1 MSLVICSNQ
10 DSDGAAQG
18 NTQSVNDA
26 FAFRNE
32 LSSTMTI
39 PANSQVA
46 LQSVKVNV
54 DGRLTLGKD
63 NSRFYTYFGDID
75 QPENEDVTSAPVRVD
90 MIEDGD
96 TEVKELTKSD
106 FSSLVQERVRV
117 NTFHPNQKGQFKCD
131 TFLDGDKK
139 FKGFKLT
146 FDQDNVSTGVQLT
159 GGQQF
164 TNVDYTNAS
173 QFTFNSSTMTRV
185 AGAQE
190 PTAVIFKDKPISLAH
205 HSKLRVNISGTGNA
219 NASGV
224 PWSVGLSRFSNG
236 ESEMT
241 GGGIIGPNYWD
252 WGQDD
257 GTPCYTEQTL
267 GFCDF
272 AVSRNSQNE
281 LVVTNQRWSTTHNCL
296 VEVEVEYY
304 DSDNSDFTG
313 DGRFNLANGSDFD
326 QYTKVE
332 FICSGENIGAFMY
345 HNGSS
350 ELRKICD
357 YDAADLALEYF
368 KPINQACWCLHPVL
382 GVGKSG
388 NSSTSTLHVEH
399 FSGLEI
405 TGYDPTKKFKG
416 GWFETMELI
425 GGSALQQC
433 MELEQRPWN
442 LNLGDDDYVI
452 RTTNGSGGVDYSNV
466 LILQEDVTGSYAP
479 TRGANALRSLGFEK
493 GIIDTP
499 VTENESEQIFQST
512 VIPDLSTTQAMFV
525 KLNNFGSKVMNAH
538 KGNRSNII
546 CHLPRFDNALS
557 TGRLHFEPNNLI
569 YIDLDNAGPLQ
580 VNEYDISFN
589 YVNEQ
594 YAKILTGQSIVVLYF
609 RKKPREL
616 M

>member
-54 DGRLTLGKD
+54 DGRVTLGRD

-75 QPENEDVTSAPVRVD
+75 QPENDDVTSAPVRVD
-90 MIEDGD
+90 LIEDGD

-106 FSSLVQERVRV
+106 FSSLVQDRVRQ
-117 NTFHPNQKGQFKCD
+117 NTFHPQQKGQFKCA
-131 TFLDGDKK
+131 TYLDGDKK

-146 FDQDNVSTGVQLT
+146 FDQDNVSTSVDAT
-159 GGQQF
+159 GPEQF
-164 TNVDYTNAS
+164 SRLEYTNAS
-173 QFTFNSSTMTRV
+173 QFSFNVSTLTRV

-190 PTAVIFKDKPISLAH
+190 PNSVIFKNKPMSLAEG
-205 HSKLRVNISGTGNA
+205 SKLRVNISGQGNA

-236 ESEMT
+236 ESEKT
-241 GGGIIGPNYWD
+241 GGGFIGPNYWD
-252 WGQDD
+252 WGKDD
-257 GTPCYTEQTL
+257 GAACYTEQTL

-281 LVVTNQRWSTTHNCL
+281 LVVTNQRWNIQEGCM
-296 VEVEVEYY
+296 VETEVQYY
-304 DSDNSDFTG
+304 DSDNSDFTAP
-313 DGRFNLANGSDFD
+313 GRFNLSTGTDADK
-326 QYTKVE
+326 YTNVE
-332 FICSGENIGAFMY
+332 LRVDGENIGAYLY

-350 ELRKICD
+350 EFRKICD
-357 YDAADLALEYF
+357 YDADDFATEYF

-382 GVGKSG
+382 GIGKRG
-388 NSSTSTLHVEH
+388 NASTCSLRIEH

-405 TGYDPTKKFKG
+405 TGYDPKTKFKG

-442 LNLGDDDYVI
+442 ANDGEDNYVI

-466 LILQEDVTGSYAP
+466 LILQEDVTGSYSP
-479 TRGANALRSLGFEK
+479 TPGANAVRSLGFEK
-493 GIIDTP
+493 GIIDIP
-499 VTENESEQIFQST
+499 VEDKESEQTFQST
-512 VIPDLSTTQAMFV
+512 TIPDLSTTQAMFV

-546 CHLPRFDNALS
+546 CHLPRFDNSLS

-569 YIDLDNAGPLQ
+569 YIDLDNPGPLQ
-580 VNEYDISFN
+580 VNEFDISFN

-609 RKKPREL
+609 RKKPKEL

>member
-75 QPENEDVTSAPVRVD
+75 KPENEDVTSYPVRVD
-90 MIEDGD
+90 LIEDGD

-106 FSSLVQERVRV
+106 FANLVQQRVRS
-117 NTFHPNQKGQFKCD
+117 NTFHPQQKGQFKCD
-131 TFLDGDKK
+131 TLLDGDKK

-146 FDQDNVSTGVQLT
+146 FDQDNVSTSIELT
-159 GGQQF
+159 GAQQF
-164 TNVDYTNAS
+164 SNTEYTNAS
-173 QFTFNSSTMTRV
+173 QFTFNSSTLTRV
-185 AGAQE
+185 AGAEE
-190 PTAVIFKDKPISLAH
+190 PNAVIFKNKPMSLAEG
-205 HSKLRVNISGTGNA
+205 SKFRVNISGTGNA

-236 ESEMT
+236 ESEKT
-241 GGGIIGPNYWD
+241 GGGFIGPNYWD
-252 WGQDD
+252 WTKDD
-257 GTPCYTEQTL
+257 GPPCYTQQTL

-281 LVVTNQRWSTTHNCL
+281 LVVTNQRWSTTYNCL

-304 DSDNSDFTG
+304 DSNNSDFTG
-313 DGRFNLANGSDFD
+313 TGRFNLATGDDAD

-332 FICSGENIGAFMY
+332 LKVDGENIGAY
-345 HNGSS
+345 LWHNGSS

-357 YDAADLALEYF
+357 YAAADLALEYF

-382 GVGKSG
+382 GIGKSG
-388 NSSTSTLHVEH
+388 NSSTSTLYVEH

-405 TGYDPTKKFKG
+405 AGYNPEVKYKG

-442 LNLGDDDYVI
+442 LNTGLDEYVI

-479 TRGANALRSLGFEK
+479 TSGANALRSLGFEK

-499 VTENESEQIFQST
+499 VEDKESEQIFQST
-512 VIPDLSTTQAMFV
+512 TIPDLSTTQAMFV

-546 CHLPRFDNALS
+546 CHLPRFDNSLS

-580 VNEYDISFN
+580 VNEFDISFN

-609 RKKPREL
+609 RKKPKEL

>member
-18 NTQSVNDA
+18 NSQTINDA

-54 DGRLTLGKD
+54 DGRVTLGKD

-75 QPENEDVTSAPVRVD
+75 KPENEDVTSYPVRVD
-90 MIEDGD
+90 LIEDGD

-106 FSSLVQERVRV
+106 FANLVQQRVRS
-117 NTFHPNQKGQFKCD
+117 NTFHPQQKGQFKCD
-131 TFLDGDKK
+131 TLLDGDKK

-146 FDQDNVSTGVQLT
+146 FDQDNVSTSIELT
-159 GGQQF
+159 GAQQF
-164 TNVDYTNAS
+164 SNTEYTNAS
-173 QFTFNSSTMTRV
+173 QFTFNSSTLTRV
-185 AGAQE
+185 AGAEE
-190 PTAVIFKDKPISLAH
+190 PNAVIFKNNPMSVAEG
-205 HSKLRVNISGTGNA
+205 SKFRVNISGTGNA

-236 ESEMT
+236 ESEKT
-241 GGGIIGPNYWD
+241 GGGFIGPNYWD
-252 WGQDD
+252 WTKDD
-257 GTPCYTEQTL
+257 GPPCYTQQTL

-272 AVSRNSQNE
+272 AVSRNSQNQ

-304 DSDNSDFTG
+304 DSDNSDFSG
-313 DGRFNLANGSDFD
+313 SGRFSLATGTDAD

-332 FICSGENIGAFMY
+332 LKVDGENIGAY
-345 HNGSS
+345 LWHNGSS

-357 YDAADLALEYF
+357 YAAPDLALEYF

-382 GVGKSG
+382 GIGQSG
-388 NSSTSTLHVEH
+388 NSSTSTLYVEH

-405 TGYDPTKKFKG
+405 TGYDPEVKYKG

-442 LNLGDDDYVI
+442 LNTGLDEYVI

-479 TRGANALRSLGFEK
+479 TSGANALRSLGFEK

-499 VTENESEQIFQST
+499 VEDKESEQIFQST
-512 VIPDLSTTQAMFV
+512 TIPDLSTTQAMFV

-546 CHLPRFDNALS
+546 CHLPRFDNSLS

-580 VNEYDISFN
+580 VNEFDISFN

-609 RKKPREL
+609 RKKPKEL

>member
-75 QPENEDVTSAPVRVD
+75 QPEIEDVTSAPVRVD
-90 MIEDGD
+90 LIGEGD

-106 FSSLVQERVRV
+106 FASLVQERVRD
-117 NTFHPNQKGQFKCD
+117 NTFHPQQKGQFTCD
-131 TFLDGDKK
+131 TYLDGDKK

-146 FDQDNVSTGVQLT
+146 FDQDNVSTSIDPT
-159 GGQQF
+159 GPQQF
-164 TNVDYTNAS
+164 SNVNYVNAS
-173 QFTFNSSTMTRV
+173 QFSYNVSTITRV
-185 AGAQE
+185 AGAEE
-190 PTAVIFKDKPISLAH
+190 PNAVIFKDNPMSLAEG
-205 HSKLRVNISGTGNA
+205 SKLTVNISGSGNA

-236 ESEMT
+236 ESEKT
-241 GGGIIGPNYWD
+241 GGGFIGPNYWD
-252 WGQDD
+252 WGQDA
-257 GTPCYTEQTL
+257 GPPCYTEETL

-281 LVVTNQRWSTTHNCL
+281 LVVTNQRWSTDYGCL
-296 VEVEVEYY
+296 VETEVKYY
-304 DSDNSDFTG
+304 ESDNSDFTAA
-313 DGRFNLANGSDFD
+313 GRFNLANGTDFD
-326 QYTKVE
+326 QYNKVVLK
-332 FICSGENIGAFMY
+332 CDGERIGAFLH

-357 YDAADLALEYF
+357 YDAGDSALEYF

-382 GVGKSG
+382 GIGVSG
-388 NSSTSTLHVEH
+388 NSSTSTLQIEH

-405 TGYDPTKKFKG
+405 SGYDPTTKFKG
-416 GWFETMELI
+416 GWFESMELI

-433 MELEQRPWN
+433 MEVEQRPWN
-442 LNLGDDDYVI
+442 LSGGDDDYVI
-452 RTTNGSGGVDYSNV
+452 RTTNGSGGVDYKNV
-466 LILQEDVTGSYAP
+466 LILQEDVTGSYRP
-479 TRGANALRSLGFEK
+479 TTGANALRSLGFEK

-512 VIPDLSTTQAMFV
+512 TIPDLSTTQAMFV

-580 VNEYDISFN
+580 INEFDISFN

-594 YAKILTGQSIVVLYF
+594 YARILTGQSIVVLYF
-609 RKKPREL
+609 RKKPKEL